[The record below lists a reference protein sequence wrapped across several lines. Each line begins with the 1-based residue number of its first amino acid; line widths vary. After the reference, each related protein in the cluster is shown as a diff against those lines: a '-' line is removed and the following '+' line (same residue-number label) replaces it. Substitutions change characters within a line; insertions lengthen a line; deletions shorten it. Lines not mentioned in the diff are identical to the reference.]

1 MGRHTWQE
9 VLHLSGQT
17 RYLPGLRNIHSL
29 VFLGRIE
36 QNNLNPGAEAGHDY
50 SDSTP
55 TESDDAKWSYFREDS
70 LLHDFHDK
78 FHSFYGTAVRER
90 WQRSTDLFQY
100 MHQQLLRRYVL
111 IYLIC

>member
-1 MGRHTWQE
+1 MAR
-9 VLHLSGQT
+9 
-17 RYLPGLRNIHSL
+17 SL
-29 VFLGRIE
+29 TFVRPNQVASWITEYTQSRFFSGRIE
-36 QNNLNPGAEAGHDY
+36 QNHLNPGAEAGHDY
-50 SDSTP
+50 ADSAP

-100 MHQQLLRRYVL
+100 MHQQLLRRYL
-111 IYLIC
+111 SA